1 MSKKKSVV
9 VATIEEA
16 NTKVTELKL
25 ALAKE
30 KGLLVSKTKPVSPAK
45 KRSLRKDIARVLTKK
60 NQLIKKQEEKA
71 VFDAIKKRKNN
82 MESVINSYGRNL
94 SNLPLTK
101 KYLYLR
107 S

>member
-30 KGLLVSKTKPVSPAK
+30 KGLLVSKTKSVSPAK

-71 VFDAIKKRKNN
+71 VLDAIKK
-82 MESVINSYGRNL
+82 
-94 SNLPLTK
+94 K
-101 KYLYLR
+101 KK
-107 S
+107 